1 MTANNAQIIQF
12 PAERVVREFNAPEP
26 IEEITIV
33 GPNPPSVDKFL
44 DSYIDIMC
52 GVDSALLRNNMTK
65 PGPLTEVEQVDL
77 DRSYILM
84 QQAIIAYIMRY
95 VGEKHLF
102 HQLADAA
109 IHIESAD
116 ADPQLVLQ
124 GIVTDIKEDGTID
137 CHIFE
142 EDE

>member
-12 PAERVVREFNAPEP
+12 PAERVVREFNSPEP

-102 HQLADAA
+102 HKLADAA
-109 IHIESAD
+109 IQIESAD

-124 GIVTDIKEDGTID
+124 GIVTDIKKDGTID